1 MARPKSVRR
10 HVKPAGARPEGSK
23 PITMNLPE
31 GLVEQIDAW
40 AQRLTENGPVK
51 WSRTDVVKA
60 ALRRALRDRGED
72 GEP

>member
-1 MARPKSVRR
+1 MARPKRVQRA
-10 HVKPAGARPEGSK
+10 VKPAGARPDGSK

-31 GLVEQIDAW
+31 DLVEQLDAW
-40 AQRLTENGPVK
+40 AQWLTENGPVK

-60 ALRRALRDRGED
+60 ALRRALRDRGEG

>member
-10 HVKPAGARPEGSK
+10 AVKPAGARPEGSK

-31 GLVEQIDAW
+31 DLVEQIDAW

-60 ALRRALRDRGED
+60 ALRRALRERAED